1 MFVSRRFWKDRIE
14 TKAFHDLSETYDIQL
29 DGWDELATVEIN
41 ARPDGWICIFCSDDF
56 SMVIFLEWDEHRHEA
71 EETHTEQI
79 RMTKLIKYAKKNG
92 YQGITFVR
100 PNSAERKEIDRRQQD
115 KFAELINKIKKDK
128 Q

>member
-1 MFVSRRFWKDRIE
+1 
-14 TKAFHDLSETYDIQL
+14 
-29 DGWDELATVEIN
+29 
-41 ARPDGWICIFCSDDF
+41 
-56 SMVIFLEWDEHRHEA
+56 MVIFLEWDEHRHEA
-71 EETHTEQI
+71 EVTHTEQI

-128 Q
+128 QWGVYIWYLDYPGGHRHVAASIQRKVGTEHGDAEEWMSPIFDDVHEEFSGCEAGR